1 MKHRRQGSSLGRV
14 AGHRRALL
22 RNLAVSLIVEESV
35 VTSRG
40 KADELRR
47 YVEPL
52 ITKSKEKTVPRV
64 RALTGELPEPSAVKK
79 LFETLGPKY
88 KDRAGGYVRLSK
100 LGPRPGDGAE
110 SVKVELV

>member
-1 MKHRRQGSSLGRV
+1 MKHRRQGRSLGRV
-14 AGHRRALL
+14 AEHRRALL
-22 RNLAVSLIVEESV
+22 RNLAVSLIADGSV
-35 VTSRG
+35 VTTRG

-64 RALTGELPEPSAVKK
+64 RKLDGELPDPAAVKK
-79 LFETLGPKY
+79 LFETIGPKY
-88 KDRAGGYVRLSK
+88 QDRAGGYVRLSK

>member
-1 MKHRRQGSSLGRV
+1 VKHRRQGSSLGRV
-14 AGHRRALL
+14 TAHRRALL
-22 RNLAVSLIVEESV
+22 RNLAVSLIVDEAII
-35 VTSRG
+35 TSRG

-52 ITKSKEKTVPRV
+52 ITKSKRKSVPTV
-64 RALTGELPEPSAVKK
+64 RALTGELPEPAAVKK
-79 LFETLGPKY
+79 LLETIGPKY

>member
-1 MKHRRQGSSLGRV
+1 MKHRRQGRSLGRV
-14 AGHRRALL
+14 AEHRRALL
-22 RNLAVSLIVEESV
+22 RNLAVSLIVDEAI

-40 KADELRR
+40 KALELRR

-64 RALTGELPEPSAVKK
+64 RALTGELPEPAAVKK
-79 LFETLGPKY
+79 LFEMLGPKY
-88 KDRAGGYVRLSK
+88 KERAGGYIRLSK
-100 LGPRPGDGAE
+100 LGPRSGDGAE

>member
-1 MKHRRQGSSLGRV
+1 M
-14 AGHRRALL
+14 
-22 RNLAVSLIVEESV
+22 SLIVDESV
-35 VTSRG
+35 VTTRG

-64 RALTGELPEPSAVKK
+64 RTLTGELPEPAAVKK
-79 LFETLGPKY
+79 LFDRIGPKY
-88 KDRAGGYVRLSK
+88 QDRSGGYVRLSK